1 MTRDAIDGP
10 DARVRILAR
19 ARFSLSRFSLS
30 RFARSCDERARIG
43 CITIH
48 SHSRGARRD
57 GGRTRERE
65 RERSRVAKTSERT
78 DERTNGRCGVR
89 VRSIYSMH
97 LLNVVGS
104 VSRASR
110 VVGFPFGGARARARA
125 RARVGTVSVLVVV
138 VVSVA
143 IDGRVTTI
151 HLFANQRA
159 RVRRDLLEEMSTT
172 GAAKRA
178 ARGFVFVFVFVFV

>member
-1 MTRDAIDGP
+1 MHHN
-10 DARVRILAR
+10 
-19 ARFSLSRFSLS
+19 
-30 RFARSCDERARIG
+30 SCM
-43 CITIH
+43 H
-48 SHSRGARRD
+48 SHARGARRD
-57 GGRTRERE
+57 DGRTRERE

-125 RARVGTVSVLVVV
+125 RVGTVSVLVVV
-138 VVSVA
+138 GVSVA

-178 ARGFVFVFVFVFV
+178 ARGFVVGFVVVVFVLVLV

>member
-1 MTRDAIDGP
+1 MHHN
-10 DARVRILAR
+10 
-19 ARFSLSRFSLS
+19 
-30 RFARSCDERARIG
+30 SCM
-43 CITIH
+43 H
-48 SHSRGARRD
+48 SHARGARRD

-125 RARVGTVSVLVVV
+125 RVGTVSVSVVV
-138 VVSVA
+138 VGVSVA

-178 ARGFVFVFVFVFV
+178 ARGFVFVFVFVFVLV

>member
-1 MTRDAIDGP
+1 
-10 DARVRILAR
+10 
-19 ARFSLSRFSLS
+19 
-30 RFARSCDERARIG
+30 
-43 CITIH
+43 
-48 SHSRGARRD
+48 
-57 GGRTRERE
+57 
-65 RERSRVAKTSERT
+65 
-78 DERTNGRCGVR
+78 
-89 VRSIYSMH
+89 MH

-110 VVGFPFGGARARARA
+110 VVGFPFGGARARA

-178 ARGFVFVFVFVFV
+178 ARGFVFVFVFVLV

>member
-10 DARVRILAR
+10 DARGRILAR
-19 ARFSLSRFSLS
+19 SWFSRSRFARS
-30 RFARSCDERARIG
+30 RFARSCDESARIG

-48 SHSRGARRD
+48 LHSRGATRD
-57 GGRTRERE
+57 GGRTRA
-65 RERSRVAKTSERT
+65 RVRARAAKTSERT

-89 VRSIYSMH
+89 VRSIYSMN

-110 VVGFPFGGARARARA
+110 GVGFPFGGTRARARA

-159 RVRRDLLEEMSTT
+159 RVRRDLVEEMSTT

-178 ARGFVFVFVFVFV
+178 ARVFVFVFVFV